1 MLFFLW
7 DMKQL
12 WSALAYRFLHAG
24 WLTHWVTHIFSW
36 MFLIKWLCCDDDYD
50 WVTYEGVPF
59 KMKWK
64 ESMDLF
70 IFLSDETSSTKQS
83 PQAQHAE
90 SESQFLPQTRMQIKK
105 KKNNWKFKWD
115 QLKHT
120 DTLTLTHTDT
130 ASRRRVA
137 MTPDE
142 GGACRNNMCGVT
154 GNLAA
159 CGSAASVVWA
169 GCCSARNKHTSNCPS
184 GTGSRCGRATVSQSS
199 AKHEIN

>member
-1 MLFFLW
+1 MLFLLW

-12 WSALAYRFLHAG
+12 WSALAYGFLHAG
-24 WLTHWVTHIFSW
+24 WLTQWVTHIFSW
-36 MFLIKWLCCDDDYD
+36 MFFNQMIVLWWWLWLSYL
-50 WVTYEGVPF
+50 WRSPF
-59 KMKWK
+59 QNEM
-64 ESMDLF
+64 ERISGF
-70 IFLSDETSSTKQS
+70 FFCFFFLSDETSSTKQS
-83 PQAQHAE
+83 PRAQQAE

-105 KKNNWKFKWD
+105 DNNWKFKWD

-120 DTLTLTHTDT
+120 DTLTHTDT
-130 ASRRRVA
+130 VSRRRVA

-142 GGACRNNMCGVT
+142 GGACRNNKCGVT

-159 CGSAASVVWA
+159 CGSAAAVVWA